1 MTRTQ
6 RKVFEVLE
14 NCFVEMTETKRTVSS
29 VIWSNKSSFLEDSFD
44 EMTVTQR
51 KASSALEN
59 SFVEMTETKRKVS
72 SGMSETE
79 RKVSLALENSFVEMT
94 ETKRKVSSVL
104 DDGFDDMT
112 ETQRKVSSALENS
125 FVEMTET
132 KRKVSAVLDDGY
144 DEITETQR
152 KVSSALENSFVEM
165 TGRTR
170 KVSSG
175 MSKTQRKA
183 SAVLDDGYDGLV
195 SSLQNL
201 PIRSV
206 SVNSP
211 TKARSQA
218 NLKLFRKRFQRLR
231 PHSLGNFVKN
241 EIDEDEMVF
250 HPDKPWLNALLDSPA
265 NRKHRNQK
273 WKTCTCNSSKDE
285 LSFNPE
291 QIKVGFY

>member
-104 DDGFDDMT
+104 DDGFDDM
-112 ETQRKVSSALENS
+112 
-125 FVEMTET
+125 
-132 KRKVSAVLDDGY
+132 
-144 DEITETQR
+144 TETQR